1 MIIPKLSQEALAAIG
16 ETKPIASATDPDRHC
31 ELLLARARSMSA
43 GLRLVLVEID
53 AIGVS
58 LKGGIITP
66 ERAARDLAA
75 LERVPCYTASIF
87 YAGRDV

>member
-1 MIIPKLSQEALAAIG
+1 MNIPKLSQEALVAIG
-16 ETKPIASATDPDRHC
+16 ATKPIAGAVDPDRHS
-31 ELLLARARSMSA
+31 EWLIARARSMSA

-66 ERAARDLAA
+66 ECAARDLAA
-75 LERVPCYTASIF
+75 LERVPCYAASIF